1 MSYISESQVYAF
13 MSFVLVNYIAGKNL
27 SVCYTSQLYYTQ
39 VIWFTYRKL
48 NLYKKIFYEQK

>member
-1 MSYISESQVYAF
+1 

-27 SVCYTSQLYYTQ
+27 SVYYTSQLYYTQ